1 MDPSN
6 LLNVVSAVT
15 RGLALPW
22 TQLREYW
29 AKNPI
34 CDVDNF
40 HLLVSAW
47 PGALQVHMC
56 HYVAVRFAAGP
67 CQWGMTEPPAW
78 GWVPVPCCY
87 VICAVA
93 PPHPRQPNPTGIC

>member
-1 MDPSN
+1 VDPSN

-47 PGALQVHMC
+47 PGALQVRMC
-56 HYVAVRFAAGP
+56 VTLLQSGLLLDRVSG
-67 CQWGMTEPPAW
+67 
-78 GWVPVPCCY
+78 V
-87 VICAVA
+87 
-93 PPHPRQPNPTGIC
+93 